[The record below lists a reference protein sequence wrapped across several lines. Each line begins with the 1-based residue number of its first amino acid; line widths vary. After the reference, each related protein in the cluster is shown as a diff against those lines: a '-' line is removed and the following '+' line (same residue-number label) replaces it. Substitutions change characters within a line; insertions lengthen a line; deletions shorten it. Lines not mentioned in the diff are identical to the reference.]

1 MRLSYHP
8 ETDSLYI
15 HLTEK
20 PGADVVEVSD
30 SVAVDVDEHGTP
42 VGIDIDANA
51 SKIVDLSRLET
62 DGLLLSLTPAEPRKP
77 GRPTL
82 RNRTLPVYHL
92 LNSKTVMLYF
102 WYEQRYEERNEREDW
117 DLDQQRSG

>member
-1 MRLSYHP
+1 MRLSYHQ

-15 HLTEK
+15 HFTEK

-30 SVAVDVDEHGTP
+30 GVVVDVDEHGVP

-62 DGLLLSLTPAEPRKP
+62 DGLLLGLTPTEPRVS
-77 GRPTL
+77 GRA
-82 RNRTLPVYHL
+82 RA
-92 LNSKTVMLYF
+92 
-102 WYEQRYEERNEREDW
+102 
-117 DLDQQRSG
+117 G